1 MDEIKIDYPE
11 LCRQFLG
18 ERQEK
23 AQAHFK
29 EWIVNAP
36 LSEASKLEM
45 CDIAVELFSVAE
57 KQGFFRGFELGKK
70 AIQF

>member
-1 MDEIKIDYPE
+1 MDEIKIDYAE
-11 LCRQFLG
+11 LSKQVVD

-23 AQAHFK
+23 VQARFK

-36 LSEASKLEM
+36 LSEKSKLEM